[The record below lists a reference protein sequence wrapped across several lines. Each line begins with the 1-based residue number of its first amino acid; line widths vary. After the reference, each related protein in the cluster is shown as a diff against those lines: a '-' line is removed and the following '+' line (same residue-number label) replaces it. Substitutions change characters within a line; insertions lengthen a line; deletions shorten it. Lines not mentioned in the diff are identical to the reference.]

1 MIKMQKTIISLSIIL
16 IGSILANTSHAFR
29 QTDKFHDWIVA
40 VNGQNCIAIHLE
52 NPMSEIKVLFD
63 KGKSTPD
70 VHFREFTAGEM
81 GGILKVKFDI
91 LGGENNYQFNM
102 FSMHGRG
109 YSNVA
114 DSNAPISIISAF
126 RKSSEIKANWSVG
139 EGDNFSSS
147 FSLMGFNAA
156 FLKAAEQCGSE
167 KFVLTT
173 APEYQ
178 AKNSFIKDVL
188 SKLSPD
194 QLAVIAVQ
202 LNTYTS
208 GSQFEYNN
216 LSFSGT
222 APRLWNSLKE
232 YSQKFMVQNDGFNS
246 INSKDSAKRFFMSI
260 VEQGLEREAK
270 EKEKE
275 KAAFDQKLKAHELKI
290 MDKNTIGFRD
300 FYVGMDLDMFTF
312 FQHGIRPQNPSNQPD
327 GKCIEAPYSLRP
339 NSMIRDLGYVCYGLD
354 YVFNFRREKN
364 ILKHIRI
371 YVLNYVKSSASIG
384 NLFDFVSDD
393 PLVGLI
399 YSLNKKYKKSY
410 SYSEHQRLLFN
421 DGETDKLYIA
431 YEDGQVILSLEHV
444 DDDDDK
450 YDTDIHVY
458 ITYRNKSDGLKFL
471 DTVKP
476 KTATSDF

>member
-1 MIKMQKTIISLSIIL
+1 
-16 IGSILANTSHAFR
+16 
-29 QTDKFHDWIVA
+29 
-40 VNGQNCIAIHLE
+40 
-52 NPMSEIKVLFD
+52 
-63 KGKSTPD
+63 
-70 VHFREFTAGEM
+70 M

-167 KFVLTT
+167 KFASTT

-178 AKNSFIKDVL
+178 AKNIFIKDVL
-188 SKLSPD
+188 SKLSGD
-194 QLAVIAVQ
+194 QTALIAVQ

-208 GSQFEYNN
+208 GSKFESYN
-216 LSFSGT
+216 LSFSST
-222 APRLWNSLKE
+222 AARLMNSLKE
-232 YSQKFMVQNDGFNS
+232 YSQKFMVQNDGFDS

-300 FYVGMDLDMFTF
+300 FYAGMDLDMALF
-312 FQHGIRPQNPSNQPD
+312 FQHGFKPHNPSSQSS
-327 GKCIEAPYSLRP
+327 GKCINVRNLKP
-339 NSMIRDLGYVCYGLD
+339 NSMIGEGYKCYGLD
-354 YVFNFRREKN
+354 YVFNFWNEENK
-364 ILKHIRI
+364 LKHIRI
-371 YVLNYVKSSASIG
+371 YVLNYVASSAHIG

-393 PLVGLI
+393 PVVGLI

-410 SYSEHQRLLFN
+410 TYSEHQRLLFN
-421 DGETDKLYIA
+421 DGDTDKLYIA
-431 YEDGQVILSLEHV
+431 YEDGQVILSLERV
-444 DDDDDK
+444 EDDDDK
-450 YDTDIHVY
+450 YDKDIHVY

-471 DTVKP
+471 NTIKP